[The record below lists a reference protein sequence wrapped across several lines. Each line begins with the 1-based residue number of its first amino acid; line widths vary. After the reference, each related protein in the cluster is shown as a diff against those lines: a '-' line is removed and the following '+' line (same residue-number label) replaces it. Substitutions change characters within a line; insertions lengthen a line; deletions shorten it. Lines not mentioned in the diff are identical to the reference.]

1 MLCGISCESGVHQ
14 TQTPKPNLSQLYL
27 SRLSLAKLTKL
38 NFFKTPASGRTGTR
52 VAGTESHFNADP
64 DPAFPNNADPDP
76 AFPLMRIRTLQGSIL
91 SLQASTVSV
100 NGKRPCVELLKLLD
114 FFFNGD
120 QGPDP
125 AFHPN
130 ADPDPDPASKN
141 NADPCGSATLPGTH
155 KTMEKT
161 LQSLCFVWVYLTRV
175 CLL

>member
-91 SLQASTVSV
+91 SLQVSTVSV
-100 NGKRPCVELLKLLD
+100 NGKRPCISFWIYSLIGIRDRIQLFTLTRIQILIQLPKIM
-114 FFFNGD
+114 
-120 QGPDP
+120 QI
-125 AFHPN
+125 H
-130 ADPDPDPASKN
+130 ADPDPLPYREHIEPWRKYYKASVLYE
-141 NADPCGSATLPGTH
+141 SI
-155 KTMEKT
+155 
-161 LQSLCFVWVYLTRV
+161 
-175 CLL
+175 